1 MVAKL
6 IDRIACVYRRLVRP
20 ALMYVAAAKSWELGF
35 VGLWEYLGRW
45 VDSPE
50 KRWGICARVK
60 GGLRDTSKMG
70 GFCRDQAYWAGA
82 VHFLRKRNTVD
93 LRLLHVGRINIDEA
107 TVPPGSALEDWPSAA
122 LDFDE
127 YTLPPFLK
135 DLDDYRGKLDQIAAA
150 NFLDD

>member
-1 MVAKL
+1 M
-6 IDRIACVYRRLVRP
+6 
-20 ALMYVAAAKSWELGF
+20 
-35 VGLWEYLGRW
+35 
-45 VDSPE
+45 
-50 KRWGICARVK
+50 
-60 GGLRDTSKMG
+60 
-70 GFCRDQAYWAGA
+70 
-82 VHFLRKRNTVD
+82 D